1 MIKSPAKYSNVL
13 VSYTSK
19 GIHIKRGAEG
29 LDLAVKYSKK
39 HLQTGSARGKLCDK
53 ED

>member
-13 VSYTSK
+13 VSYK
-19 GIHIKRGAEG
+19 GIHIKRGVEG

-39 HLQTGSARGKLCDK
+39 HLQRGSIRGKLCDK